1 MTKNRSLNHIPKT
14 HIIKKKAADEICNIV
29 YPGSDKEFK
38 KARTREIEQ
47 WLIEG
52 YFFGNENP
60 AELAKEWQE
69 YKVNLDS

>member
-14 HIIKKKAADEICNIV
+14 HTIKKKAAEEICNIV

-38 KARTREIEQ
+38 KARTREIKN

-69 YKVNLDS
+69 YIQNSG